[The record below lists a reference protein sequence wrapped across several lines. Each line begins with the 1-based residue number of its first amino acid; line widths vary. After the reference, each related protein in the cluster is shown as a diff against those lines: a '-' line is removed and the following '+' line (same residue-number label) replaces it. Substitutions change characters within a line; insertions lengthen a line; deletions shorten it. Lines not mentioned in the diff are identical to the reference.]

1 MANKVIA
8 SGTVDLLLGSDH
20 RGLKLKEYVTDWLMQ
35 DVSPINFAMMYD
47 VGTYNDKRC
56 DYPDIVKKFANEFD
70 IYSFGVLICGSGFGV
85 SIAANRFD
93 GIRAVVCRTIQEATM
108 ARKHNNANVLCL
120 GSDYTMQLPA
130 FDIIKAF
137 VETDFEKGRHQ
148 KRVNM
153 LKRLNK

>member
-1 MANKVIA
+1 MAK
-8 SGTVDLLLGSDH
+8 TVDILLGSDH
-20 RGLKLKEYVTDWLMQ
+20 RGLKLKEYVIDWIMG
-35 DVSPINFAMMYD
+35 DDESEGPIPIAVMYD
-47 VGTYNDKRC
+47 VGTYKDKRC
-56 DYPDIVKKFANEFD
+56 DYPDIVKKFADNFD
-70 IYSFGVLICGSGFGV
+70 IYSFGILICGSGFGV

-93 GIRAVVCRTIQEATM
+93 GIRAVVCRTVQEAIM

>member
-1 MANKVIA
+1 
-8 SGTVDLLLGSDH
+8 
-20 RGLKLKEYVTDWLMQ
+20 
-35 DVSPINFAMMYD
+35 
-47 VGTYNDKRC
+47 
-56 DYPDIVKKFANEFD
+56 
-70 IYSFGVLICGSGFGV
+70 
-85 SIAANRFD
+85 
-93 GIRAVVCRTIQEATM
+93 M

>member
-1 MANKVIA
+1 MAR
-8 SGTVDLLLGSDH
+8 TVDILLGSDH
-20 RGLKLKEYVTDWLMQ
+20 RGLKLKEYVMDWIMG
-35 DVSPINFAMMYD
+35 DDESEGPIPIAVMYD
-47 VGTYNDKRC
+47 VGTYEDKRC
-56 DYPDIVKKFANEFD
+56 DYPNIVKKFADNFD
-70 IYSFGVLICGSGFGV
+70 IYSFGILICGSGFGV

-93 GIRAVVCRTIQEATM
+93 GIRAVVCRTVQEAIM

-137 VETDFEKGRHQ
+137 VETEFEKGRHQ

-153 LKRLNK
+153 LKRINK

>member
-1 MANKVIA
+1 MAR
-8 SGTVDLLLGSDH
+8 TVDVLLGSDH
-20 RGLKLKEYVTDWLMQ
+20 RGLKLKEYVIDWIMG
-35 DVSPINFAMMYD
+35 DDEHDSPIPIAVMYD
-47 VGTYNDKRC
+47 VGTHEDKRC
-56 DYPDIVKKFANEFD
+56 DYPDIVKKFADNFD
-70 IYSFGVLICGSGFGV
+70 IYSFGILICGSGFGV

-93 GIRAVVCRTIQEATM
+93 GIRAVVCRTVQEAIM